1 MKNENNYL
9 RYDFNKCDS
18 KFEIFFSRLLIISVE
33 LELKQLDS
41 GLIHYLAYQRIQQLV
56 NNPNSTTSTL
66 FSTAFR
72 EKFHQMPMPSE
83 LLTPADI
90 ER

>member
-1 MKNENNYL
+1 ML
-9 RYDFNKCDS
+9 IDH
-18 KFEIFFSRLLIISVE
+18 FFLVE

-41 GLIHYLAYQRIQQLV
+41 GLVNYLAYQRIQQLV
-56 NNPNSTTSTL
+56 NNPNSTASAL

-72 EKFHQMPMPSE
+72 EKFHQMPLPSE

-90 ER
+90 DR